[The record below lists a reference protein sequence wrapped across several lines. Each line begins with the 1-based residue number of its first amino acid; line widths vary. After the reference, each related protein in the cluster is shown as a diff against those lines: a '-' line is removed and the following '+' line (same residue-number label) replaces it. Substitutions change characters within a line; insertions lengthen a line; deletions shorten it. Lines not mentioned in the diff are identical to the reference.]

1 MFVSLG
7 TPSSFELVIIGLAAT
22 LVFLIFSLLRKSSL
36 DYVPGPS
43 PSRSLFGMCF
53 PDHIFPV
60 TEPGRGLE
68 HDLESS
74 NDKPFEKLTKW
85 RAEYG
90 PVYKIPGCFWS
101 ELLFIADPR
110 ALQHCLHT
118 SAYGYRKP
126 DDIRFFSATVAGDGL
141 LSAHGS
147 SHSSWACTVSDV
159 VRLDLLNEL
168 VSRGENVVDMADWA
182 TRISL
187 DAIGESTF
195 GHTFGAVEGK
205 SDTDNLMKSNR
216 RTHVALRR
224 PSRWDLLARAVRRHI
239 PLSVSL
245 KVFHLF
251 ETKESRIFR
260 MAGNVRRVNAV
271 DILSK
276 AKDNDAF
283 NDESKKDILSVI
295 LRSYKAEEPN
305 KRMNDEEVIAQ
316 TATIIQAGHGTT
328 GTTTSWLIYE
338 LANHP
343 EDQMR
348 IVEEIKAV
356 RAKIGFDTE
365 FAVAD
370 YDAMPYF
377 NAVIKENLRFHSVIS
392 FIARQASCDDTIPLA
407 TTIISQ
413 TTGKPLTSLPVK
425 KGQRVLLDFESYH
438 KMREVWGEDTN
449 KWNPSRFLD
458 PELRKKQ
465 DITVGVF
472 SNLMSFSGGVQGC
485 IGYVLTSL
493 NQVYPADE
501 SWARR
506 DSWRFALIEIQTII
520 TSVLERFEISLSP
533 EGLKIV
539 PCRAGVVFP
548 MIEGKLDKGMQIPL
562 IVTKRN
568 LHVD

>member
-43 PSRSLFGMCF
+43 PSRSLFG
-53 PDHIFPV
+53 
-60 TEPGRGLE
+60 LE

-90 PVYKIPGCFWS
+90 PVYKIPGCFWVRPCQCS
-101 ELLFIADPR
+101 R
-110 ALQHCLHT
+110 
-118 SAYGYRKP
+118 
-126 DDIRFFSATVAGDGL
+126 VAQFHGDGL
-141 LSAHGS
+141 LSAHGK
-147 SHSSWACTVSDV
+147 SHQ
-159 VRLDLLNEL
+159 RQRKLLNPAFSTAQLREFL
-168 VSRGENVVDMADWA
+168 VLFQKATKEARHRSWILFISRGENVVDMADWA

-485 IGYVLTSL
+485 IG
-493 NQVYPADE
+493 
-501 SWARR
+501 
-506 DSWRFALIEIQTII
+506 WRFALIEIQTII